1 MKTSP
6 NEVGPIL
13 LTGFAGFIGPHIAGA
28 LISEGHSVVAVV
40 RRRTVES
47 DAIAQRLGVGLVVGD
62 LADADFLDGLSISP
76 SSIVNL
82 AANTGGKGEHF
93 DVLYRDNVLSTENLL
108 HFAKQRGCFKFIH
121 ISSVS
126 VHGRVDGGLLDRAQA
141 SHSPTIYGKTKL
153 MAELCLKDGGK
164 GINIVS
170 LRLPG
175 VLGPTAPQ
183 HLLTT
188 IAEKALS
195 GAEIEMHHAESLFNN
210 VVHVDDL
217 SRFIVHIVGK
227 ERKSDF
233 VAFPLASLDPIRV
246 RDVVNL
252 VKLRTGSAS
261 RVCEVTSSESSF
273 FIDDSYARS
282 VFGYESMRTRD
293 AIARFVDSYHPH

>member
-1 MKTSP
+1 MRTNSHK
-6 NEVGPIL
+6 VGPAL
-13 LTGFAGFIGPHIAGA
+13 LTGFAGFIGPHIAEV

-47 DAIAQRLGVGLVVGD
+47 DVIAKRLGVGLVVGD
-62 LADADFLDGLSISP
+62 LADGHFLDGLRILP
-76 SSIVNL
+76 SSIINL
-82 AANTGGKGEHF
+82 AANTGARGEYLN
-93 DVLYRDNVLSTENLL
+93 VLHRDNVLSTKNLL
-108 HFAKQRGCFKFIH
+108 HFAKQRDCFKFIH

-141 SHSPTIYGKTKL
+141 SHSPTVYGKTKL
-153 MAELCLKDGGK
+153 MAELCLKDGGS

-175 VLGPTAPQ
+175 VLGPKSPQ
-183 HLLTT
+183 HLLTRLV
-188 IAEKALS
+188 EKAIS
-195 GAEIEMHHAESLFNN
+195 GTEIEIHHAESLFNN

-217 SRFIVHIVGK
+217 SRFIVHLVDK
-227 ERKSDF
+227 EGKSDF
-233 VAFPLASLDPIRV
+233 VAFPLASRDPIRM
-246 RDVVNL
+246 REVVNL
-252 VKLRTGSAS
+252 VKTRTNSTS

-293 AIARFVDSYHPH
+293 AIARFVDSYYPR